1 MLDFSRIEAGKL
13 QINPSAFEL
22 QGVIN
27 EVLSVLQVSAAEKG
41 LRLRTAL
48 ALPSPC
54 WVRGDAARVRQ
65 VLLNLLGNAIKFTE
79 QGEVRLHV
87 AGQTEPNADGK
98 PALAF
103 QIEDTGAGIS
113 AQHLPLIFEAFH
125 QVDGTFAR
133 KQKGTGL
140 GLTISREIARAM
152 GGDIACT
159 SVLGKGSTFTLTV
172 PLPTAQVE
180 QVDVDLSEPVQAAVP
195 PSPGVMVRGH
205 VLLAED
211 NPVNA
216 IVAEATLANL
226 AVAVTRV
233 ENGVQALAE
242 LQRPDH
248 PYDIVLM
255 DCQMPEL
262 DGIEATRRLRAW
274 EHHHGRPPVPVVA
287 LTANAMSSD
296 RERCLAVGMN
306 EHLAK
311 PFKQDELRA
320 VLMRHLQALHVAPL
334 DQASNPA

>member
-1 MLDFSRIEAGKL
+1 
-13 QINPSAFEL
+13 
-22 QGVIN
+22 
-27 EVLSVLQVSAAEKG
+27 
-41 LRLRTAL
+41 
-48 ALPSPC
+48 
-54 WVRGDAARVRQ
+54 
-65 VLLNLLGNAIKFTE
+65 
-79 QGEVRLHV
+79 
-87 AGQTEPNADGK
+87 
-98 PALAF
+98 
-103 QIEDTGAGIS
+103 
-113 AQHLPLIFEAFH
+113 
-125 QVDGTFAR
+125 
-133 KQKGTGL
+133 
-140 GLTISREIARAM
+140 
-152 GGDIACT
+152 
-159 SVLGKGSTFTLTV
+159 
-172 PLPTAQVE
+172 
-180 QVDVDLSEPVQAAVP
+180 
-195 PSPGVMVRGH
+195 
-205 VLLAED
+205 
-211 NPVNA
+211 
-216 IVAEATLANL
+216 
-226 AVAVTRV
+226 VAVTRV